1 MPESQAFEARSGAV
15 TLAGEAAGDG
25 PPIVLLHGLTATR
38 RYVVMGS
45 RVLERSGWRVIAYDA
60 RGHGES
66 SPAPDPA
73 AYAYPDLVADLGA
86 VLDHHGVDRA
96 VLVGNSMGAH
106 TAAAFALRSPERVAA
121 LVFTTPASTGEA
133 PTDVAHWDALADA
146 LERGGIDGFVAAY
159 RPHVPEAWRDTVLTV
174 VRQRLERHRDL
185 RAIADALRAVPRS
198 VPFDGLE
205 ALAAID
211 APALVVGSR
220 DEADPGHPL
229 AVAERWA
236 ATLPGAELLVEEEGR
251 SPLAWQGARLSR
263 AIAEFLGRAGLA
275 PADGR

>member
-174 VRQRLERHRDL
+174 VRQRLERRQFPAAH
-185 RAIADALRAVPRS
+185 PRQ
-198 VPFDGLE
+198 PPGQLE
-205 ALAAID
+205 VRGVQEGAHGGDI
-211 APALVVGSR
+211 G
-220 DEADPGHPL
+220 
-229 AVAERWA
+229 ER
-236 ATLPGAELLVEEEGR
+236 
-251 SPLAWQGARLSR
+251 S
-263 AIAEFLGRAGLA
+263 AG
-275 PADGR
+275 